1 LVGKNASTALPY
13 LLRLV
18 IEILP
23 LAINQKLG
31 EVPLDR
37 CASMLFAE
45 KSNTVE
51 LIDGSFN

>member
-1 LVGKNASTALPY
+1 LVRKNASTALPY
-13 LLRLV
+13 LLRIV
-18 IEILP
+18 IESLP

-37 CASMLFAE
+37 FASMLFAE